1 MKPILVTGAT
11 GLVGRQVVSQLLAE
25 GGNVRALTRNPAAAA
40 LPQDVEVVRGDLMVA
55 ETLRAA
61 LDGVGKVF
69 LVWTGS
75 LDAFPDA
82 LEQIAELVDGIVL
95 LSAPHKTPHPF
106 FQQPNPLA
114 AMFAEIERLIETS
127 GLQWTFVRPGMFA
140 ANALSWWLPQIRV
153 GDVIRWP
160 YADAPTSPIHERDIA
175 AVAVRA
181 LVETGDERA
190 DYVLTGP
197 ESLTQREQVDKIG
210 EVINRP
216 LRMEEMSPDEA
227 RLELGFPT
235 PVMNMLLNS
244 WAAAMGQPA
253 FVTDTVAEVTGNPAR
268 TFRDWVTDHA
278 AEFRT

>member
-1 MKPILVTGAT
+1 M
-11 GLVGRQVVSQLLAE
+11 
-25 GGNVRALTRNPAAAA
+25 
-40 LPQDVEVVRGDLMVA
+40 
-55 ETLRAA
+55 
-61 LDGVGKVF
+61 
-69 LVWTGS
+69 
-75 LDAFPDA
+75 
-82 LEQIAELVDGIVL
+82 
-95 LSAPHKTPHPF
+95 
-106 FQQPNPLA
+106 
-114 AMFAEIERLIETS
+114 
-127 GLQWTFVRPGMFA
+127 
-140 ANALSWWLPQIRV
+140 
-153 GDVIRWP
+153 
-160 YADAPTSPIHERDIA
+160 
-175 AVAVRA
+175 AVRA